1 MYTMFYINYNNVIC
15 WLYLNKAPP
24 QILKDTSNNSL
35 LRASPTVQSRLSNVP
50 GELVSLMTG
59 DDMGLLFPLGTLLS
73 SMTVFRDSIHIG
85 SMSPSSKIHLGPS
98 WVMLASSR
106 MIEENSPKRNHRCLH
121 FQVTINLLSLN
132 TNFPYQLQ
140 PSEGGVHGKF
150 RSELGFSPTLP
161 KIWSCP
167 RFCSFCA
174 PIWIFMRMT
183 TTDVISKSNNDI
195 NKTRRKH
202 DGPSLFSFS
211 LEKNCFTMLCW
222 FLSYYNANQL

>member
-1 MYTMFYINYNNVIC
+1 MELSTNLIVVIILQYTSISNHQVVYLKRTQCFISIITM
-15 WLYLNKAPP
+15 LYVDCLNKAPP
-24 QILKDTSNNSL
+24 KILKDTSNNSL

-59 DDMGLLFPLGTLLS
+59 DDMGLPFPLGTLLS

-106 MIEENSPKRNHRCLH
+106 MIEENSPKRNHRYLN
-121 FQVTINLLSLN
+121 FQITINLLSLN

-140 PSEGGVHGKF
+140 PSEGGVHRKF

-161 KIWSCP
+161 KI
-167 RFCSFCA
+167 
-174 PIWIFMRMT
+174 
-183 TTDVISKSNNDI
+183 
-195 NKTRRKH
+195 
-202 DGPSLFSFS
+202 
-211 LEKNCFTMLCW
+211 
-222 FLSYYNANQL
+222 